1 MGTNAFQ
8 SKISL
13 PCCVTI
19 VKNFA
24 YIQTRMPHSIFT
36 IAPCLAYLTIVLALA
51 RLQWW
56 GYPLRAEIL
65 NWEF

>member
-19 VKNFA
+19 IKIFA
-24 YIQTRMPHSIFT
+24 YIQIRMPHSIFT
-36 IAPCLAYLTIVLALA
+36 IAPYLAYLTAVLALA
-51 RLQWW
+51 SLQWW
-56 GYPLRAEIL
+56 GYPMRAKIL